1 MVVIGQAVT
10 FAVSGRF
17 IDWLIKERPNADI
30 ASRIA
35 TQLMEYTFKNICIIF
50 LFGIRLQFMIMN
62 TIALFRMRKN
72 HCWSAIRQILRKPKF
87 GEKF

>member
-30 ASRIA
+30 ASRIV
-35 TQLMEYTFKNICIIF
+35 TQLMEYTFKNICIIVW
-50 LFGIRLQFMIMN
+50 LG
-62 TIALFRMRKN
+62 
-72 HCWSAIRQILRKPKF
+72 
-87 GEKF
+87 